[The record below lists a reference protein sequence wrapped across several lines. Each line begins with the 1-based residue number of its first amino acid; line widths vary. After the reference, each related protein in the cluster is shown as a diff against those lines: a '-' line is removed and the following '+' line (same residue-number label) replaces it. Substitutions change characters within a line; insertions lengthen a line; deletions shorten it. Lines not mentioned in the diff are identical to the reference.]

1 MARVHLNPTVT
12 FPSVQFARRQRKCF
26 TRGKEIKLFTRG
38 TSSGRSYD
46 RPAKSLL
53 RKGWTSKS
61 HWVHWVEC
69 VMFPK
74 GLSWTFHLLSLS
86 PPCEGQRQ
94 TLHPE
99 RGHQSDYQ
107 MRCQRSLLVVS
118 VLVCLNLFIAWN
130 LFKSCLFLTGF
141 YFGSCNVNLKHT
153 D

>member
-53 RKGWTSKS
+53 KKGWTSKS

-69 VMFPK
+69 VMCNVSQGLIMDLPSALFISSMWRTEADFAPRERTPIWLSDEVPK
-74 GLSWTFHLLSLS
+74 VTFSRKCAS
-86 PPCEGQRQ
+86 
-94 TLHPE
+94 
-99 RGHQSDYQ
+99 
-107 MRCQRSLLVVS
+107 MFLVVIIFQYLIFS
-118 VLVCLNLFIAWN
+118 KLQWPSAQPGMI
-130 LFKSCLFLTGF
+130 
-141 YFGSCNVNLKHT
+141 
-153 D
+153 